1 MWLHIILCCLSFTCA
16 GRGETVQRILDILRF
31 LGAIVLAMVDGLTQW
46 LNLLTKQYREIST
59 VLCNERYF
67 IIQKIQQ
74 VNTTECAVCTSKCT
88 CTHAHTRIVH
98 MHACTYKHIET
109 NTNYSLCDSGDS
121 ADQQQT
127 PEMIRNLR
135 AVKAAP
141 WRRVWTTP
149 MQKILQGTGLQG
161 HRCFLWIWFDVAFIP
176 LGVVGSGVSFQ
187 VVLCMN
193 IVSQEHLKELLQFW
207 HTFLF
212 WLGDKMN
219 RSRLSKVK
227 VIMTSKTTIF
237 THNKCIIQGRNSS

>member
-1 MWLHIILCCLSFTCA
+1 MQWALLHHPKDSA
-16 GRGETVQRILDILRF
+16 GKHNRVCSIH
-31 LGAIVLAMVDGLTQW
+31 
-46 LNLLTKQYREIST
+46 KQ
-59 VLCNERYF
+59 
-67 IIQKIQQ
+67 
-74 VNTTECAVCTSKCT
+74 
-88 CTHAHTRIVH
+88 VH
-98 MHACTYKHIET
+98 MHARTHTHIET

-121 ADQQQT
+121 TVQQQT

-149 MQKILQGTGLQG
+149 MQKILPGTGLQG
-161 HRCFLWIWFDVAFIP
+161 HWCFLWIWFDVAFIP

-207 HTFLF
+207 QKCLF

-237 THNKCIIQGRNSS
+237 THNKCITQGRNSS

>member
-1 MWLHIILCCLSFTCA
+1 MWLHIIRCLSFTCA

-31 LGAIVLAMVDGLTQW
+31 LGAIVLAMVDGLTEW

-88 CTHAHTRIVH
+88 CMHTQIVH

-109 NTNYSLCDSGDS
+109 NYSLCDSDDS
-121 ADQQQT
+121 MAA
-127 PEMIRNLR
+127 PEMIGNLR

-149 MQKILQGTGLQG
+149 MQKLLPGTGLQG
-161 HRCFLWIWFDVAFIP
+161 HWCFLWIWLDVAFIP

-207 HTFLF
+207 HKFLF

-219 RSRLSKVK
+219 RSRMSKVK